1 MDLRPHH
8 LLCTQ
13 GYSGKGYSDKFVENM
28 NRVTEKLRGDEPVT
42 IHLKFSTDELCSSC
56 PNMLGTDMCSTNEK
70 VKRFDRKAAEYFH
83 LEEKDYI
90 YQELV
95 QKIKEEIT
103 PDMLS
108 DICQGCSWY
117 PVSACRE
124 KILGKKS
131 KAEG

>member
-1 MDLRPHH
+1 
-8 LLCTQ
+8 
-13 GYSGKGYSDKFVENM
+13 
-28 NRVTEKLRGDEPVT
+28 
-42 IHLKFSTDELCSSC
+42 
-56 PNMLGTDMCSTNEK
+56 MLGTDMCSTNEK

-108 DICQGCSWY
+108 DICDGCSWY

-124 KILGKKS
+124 KILGKKR